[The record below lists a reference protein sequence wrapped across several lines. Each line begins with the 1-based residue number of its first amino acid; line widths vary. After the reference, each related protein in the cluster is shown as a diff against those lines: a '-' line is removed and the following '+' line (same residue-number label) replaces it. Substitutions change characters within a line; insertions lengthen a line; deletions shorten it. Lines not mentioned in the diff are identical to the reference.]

1 MRGGAPARGRPLAAL
16 LTRPRGYP
24 GGGADWSRKMPA
36 RTRRAQLWPRPT
48 CPQKRVIF
56 MHACRGHDG
65 PASRAVIGRVVSLCT
80 FLHPGYAA
88 SAILDRYVRDARL

>member
-1 MRGGAPARGRPLAAL
+1 
-16 LTRPRGYP
+16 
-24 GGGADWSRKMPA
+24 
-36 RTRRAQLWPRPT
+36 
-48 CPQKRVIF
+48 